1 MFTWVQFLK
10 DESLGQLGVTD
21 SLDLDNIKTVRLT
34 SGATSNNSGLVV
46 GDMSDDSS
54 GATIPSGNNK
64 CDTSVSCVVSGSG
77 DGDGA
82 SSTLTLSRHNSLT
95 YDSRAIQDI
104 GPKTNMLRLLRDYD
118 EEMRRKVF
126 GVKMYECK
134 VCFID
139 KLGQSCIEFWPCR
152 HVYCKDCMAAYFSVQ
167 ISEGNIKLLRCPEDN
182 CESEANPKQVSH
194 GSCKKDT
201 LNIYNIGFIYK
212 YHQPLIY
219 II

>member
-10 DESLGQLGVTD
+10 DESLGQLGLMDT
-21 SLDLDNIKTVRLT
+21 LDLDNIKTVRLT
-34 SGATSNNSGLVV
+34 SGAASNTSGLVV
-46 GDMSDDSS
+46 GDVSEESS
-54 GATIPSGNNK
+54 GATIPSGKNN
-64 CDTSVSCVVSGSG
+64 CDNSVSCVVSSSG
-77 DGDGA
+77 DSDGA
-82 SSTLTLSRHNSLT
+82 SSTLTLSRHNSLS

-126 GVKMYECK
+126 GVKTFECK

-139 KLGQSCIEFWPCR
+139 KLGQNCIEFWPCR

-167 ISEGNIKLLRCPEDN
+167 ISEGNIKLLRCPEDS

-194 GSCKKDT
+194 GSYKEDILEVYT
-201 LNIYNIGFIYK
+201 VPYIY
-212 YHQPLIY
+212 H
-219 II
+219 